1 MLPLFGAFEIMW
13 SGIRIQAG
21 IKFMHCYTGTFLTL
35 FLLLNVPNRLSVCE
49 ICFPLPI
56 FVYSRIMSLCLFQIH
71 LLQGWRRNLDERKL
85 QSLVSHSGPFYNQL
99 LHLIYALPFVPPHK
113 VSPPEC
119 MQKALSTLKSMLFTC
134 CVVPGAPFL

>member
-21 IKFMHCYTGTFLTL
+21 IKIMHCYTGTFLTL
-35 FLLLNVPNRLSVCE
+35 FFLLNVPNRLTVCE

-85 QSLVSHSGPFYNQL
+85 QSLVSHSGPFYQL

-113 VSPPEC
+113 VSL
-119 MQKALSTLKSMLFTC
+119 MLLSTLKSMLFTC
-134 CVVPGAPFL
+134 CVVPEAHSSDHI